1 MLVIDKF
8 YIFDIA
14 AVIKSKKVFHLRI
27 EPQFGRR
34 KIAVFFEPAKLFPDT
49 VRLIYINMRVFNAPV
64 YRAGFQPGNMGK
76 HAEQNGILRN
86 IERQT
91 EGHVA
96 RALMHPA
103 IKFAVCN
110 IPIHC
115 STRSWAER
123 PYPDNH
129 SAKAS

>member
-1 MLVIDKF
+1 MLQSIVPGF
-8 YIFDIA
+8 SPETWA
-14 AVIKSKKVFHLRI
+14 SMQSK
-27 EPQFGRR
+27 
-34 KIAVFFEPAKLFPDT
+34 
-49 VRLIYINMRVFNAPV
+49 
-64 YRAGFQPGNMGK
+64 
-76 HAEQNGILRN
+76 NGILRN

-103 IKFAVCN
+103 IQFAVCN
-110 IPIHC
+110 IPFTAPHAAG
-115 STRSWAER
+115 AER